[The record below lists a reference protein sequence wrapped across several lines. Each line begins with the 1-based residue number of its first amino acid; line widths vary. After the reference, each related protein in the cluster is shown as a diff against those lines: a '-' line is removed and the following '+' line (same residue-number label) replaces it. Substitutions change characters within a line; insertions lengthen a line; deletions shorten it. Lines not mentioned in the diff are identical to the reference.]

1 MVAITSSTS
10 WLEVRYIEVKV
21 FAYARHRQR
30 TYRQIEVILTQINPF
45 LKPTSNNAAPM
56 FAHTVAGTMLA
67 ARVSSPE
74 QPMSATVVSGGR
86 QQLVAQNAK
95 KTTAEVAAFKWL
107 MLAATTVAFS
117 TPAWAQGN
125 NVGKMEYQS
134 SCAACHGMDA
144 KGNGPVSKELKTRPA
159 DLTVLAKNNN
169 GVFPY
174 DTVYQM
180 IDGRNTTIRS
190 HGTREMPIWGYR
202 FGPPQAFRYKNRMLA
217 VIDYLKH
224 IQKR

>member
-45 LKPTSNNAAPM
+45 LKPTSNNAAP
-56 FAHTVAGTMLA
+56 MLA

-144 KGNGPVSKELKTRPA
+144 KGDGPVSKELKTRPA

-180 IDGRNTTIRS
+180 IDG
-190 HGTREMPIWGYR
+190 
-202 FGPPQAFRYKNRMLA
+202 
-217 VIDYLKH
+217 
-224 IQKR
+224 

>member
-1 MVAITSSTS
+1 MIATMIIGFGTST
-10 WLEVRYIEVKV
+10 
-21 FAYARHRQR
+21 F
-30 TYRQIEVILTQINPF
+30 
-45 LKPTSNNAAPM
+45 
-56 FAHTVAGTMLA
+56 
-67 ARVSSPE
+67 
-74 QPMSATVVSGGR
+74 
-86 QQLVAQNAK
+86 
-95 KTTAEVAAFKWL
+95 
-107 MLAATTVAFS
+107 
-117 TPAWAQGN
+117 AQG
-125 NVGKMEYQS
+125 VDESKTEYQS

-224 IQKR
+224 IQER